1 MRSYLQ
7 LLHDVTVKGD
17 KRVDRT
23 GVGTVALFGKHL
35 RFNLQKGFPAITTKK
50 LYFESVKAELAWMLS
65 GSRYTD
71 ILVDK
76 YDCHIWDKNV
86 NNPKWQNNFNC
97 HGEQDAG
104 RVYGVQWRGWRG
116 YTTATLD
123 DNGLQSKTEH
133 IDQLQQAVTT
143 IIQNP
148 ADRRIIVTAWNPG
161 ELNEMCLPP
170 CHLYFQFFV
179 RSGRFLDCAVVM
191 RSVDTFLGMPFDIA
205 SYALLTH
212 IVAKQTATIPGE
224 LYMTFMDTHVYLN
237 HFKQVGIQLSRD
249 PFQMPQLKWHVE
261 FPTIDNF
268 HPDMVELVNY
278 KHHPAIKAE
287 MNDDY

>member
-7 LLHDVTVKGD
+7 LLHDVQVKGD
-17 KRVDRT
+17 VRKDRT
-23 GVGTVALFGKHL
+23 GVGTRALFGKHL
-35 RFNLQKGFPAITTKK
+35 RFDLAKGFPAVTTKK
-50 LYFESVKAELAWMLS
+50 LYFESVKAELAWMLT
-65 GSRYTD
+65 GTRYID
-71 ILVDK
+71 DLHK
-76 YDCHIWDKNV
+76 NNCHIWDKNV
-86 NNPKWQNNFNC
+86 ANPKWQKSSFC
-97 HGEQDAG
+97 WGQTDAG
-104 RVYGVQWRGWRG
+104 RVYGVQWRGW
-116 YTTATLD
+116 TTPY
-123 DNGLQSKTEH
+123 GI
-133 IDQLQQAVTT
+133 IDQLNNAVST

-148 ADRRIIVTAWNPG
+148 TCRRIIVTAWNPG
-161 ELNEMCLPP
+161 DLDEMCLPP

-179 RSGRFLDCAVVM
+179 RKNKFLDCGVVM

-212 IVAKQTATIPGE
+212 IVAKQTVLLPGE

-237 HFKQVGIQLSRD
+237 HYDAIRTQLGRD
-249 PFQMPQLKWHVE
+249 PYQMPQLKWHVE

-268 HPDMVELVNY
+268 HPDMCELVNY